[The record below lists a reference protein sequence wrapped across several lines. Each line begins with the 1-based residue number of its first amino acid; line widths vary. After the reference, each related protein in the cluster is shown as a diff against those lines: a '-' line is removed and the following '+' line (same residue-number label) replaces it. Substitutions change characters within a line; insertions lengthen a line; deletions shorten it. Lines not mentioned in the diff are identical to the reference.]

1 MAAFTRINSSLSVQG
16 LEAVSVGVDSAIVS
30 WDFEVEVEDKFFE
43 DWILETMLG
52 WMEYRV
58 NAPVK

>member
-30 WDFEVEVEDKFFE
+30 WDLEVEVEDKFFG
-43 DWILETMLG
+43 DWILEATLG